1 MTKDNAVELT
11 LDPAKTALLLV
22 HWQKEIADPAGR
34 NSEDMPGRLAA
45 KGIVERTQAVLEASR
60 KKGMLVVFVNGVHK
74 PGYPE
79 LAARTVPLAKML
91 IQRGVMLQGSWG
103 VDVIDQLKPIESD
116 IVIENYSS
124 SSFCYTPLDLLLR
137 NRGITNIVLSGIAT
151 HVAIE
156 STARDGFNRGYTVY
170 TLEDCC
176 LATSEEIHDWAINN
190 TLSLIGFVTD
200 AESYI
205 AALDR
210 SGS

>member
-1 MTKDNAVELT
+1 LNRDNAAEVI

-22 HWQKEIADPAGR
+22 HWQKEIADPKGR
-34 NSEDMPGRLAA
+34 NSEDMPGRLLA
-45 KGIVERTQAVLEASR
+45 KGIIERTQSVLEASR
-60 KKGMLVVFVNGVHK
+60 KSGMLVVYINGVHK

-79 LAARTVPLAKML
+79 LGARSVPLAKML
-91 IQRGVMLQGSWG
+91 IERGVMLQGSWG
-103 VDVIDQLKPIESD
+103 VEVIDQLKPGDGD

-137 NRGITNIVLSGIAT
+137 NRGITSIVLSGIAT

-156 STARDGFNRGYTVY
+156 STARDGFNMGYTVY

-176 LATSEEIHDWAINN
+176 LATSEEIHDWTIKNI
-190 TLSLIGFVTD
+190 LSLIGFVTD

-205 AALDR
+205 AAIN
-210 SGS
+210 G

>member
-1 MTKDNAVELT
+1 MNRDNAAEVI

-22 HWQKEIADPAGR
+22 HWQKEIADPKGR
-34 NSEDMPGRLAA
+34 NSEDMPGRLLA
-45 KGIVERTQAVLEASR
+45 KGIIERTQSVLEASR
-60 KKGMLVVFVNGVHK
+60 KSGMLVVYINGVHK

-79 LAARTVPLAKML
+79 LGARSVPLAKML
-91 IQRGVMLQGSWG
+91 IERGVMLQGSWG
-103 VDVIDQLKPIESD
+103 VEVIDQLKPGDGD

-137 NRGITNIVLSGIAT
+137 NRGITSIVLSGIAT

-156 STARDGFNRGYTVY
+156 STARDGFNMGYTVY

-176 LATSEEIHDWAINN
+176 LATSEEIHDWTIKNI
-190 TLSLIGFVTD
+190 LSLIGFVTD

-205 AALDR
+205 AAIN
-210 SGS
+210 G